1 MNNYQAPWT
10 RGSFGWLIA
19 LLVLLVWI
27 LVLIKAIVGSETIV
41 EFSFIGLALAI
52 LL

>member
-1 MNNYQAPWT
+1 MNYQAPWT

-27 LVLIKAIVGSETIV
+27 LILAKAITASETIV
-41 EFSFIGLALAI
+41 EFSFIGLALSV